1 MICHHIQNLE
11 KMLSEYKESIGND
24 TLKLGNDTLK
34 SRNDTLNISEKE
46 KAVYEA
52 IKKDTTVSIAQ
63 IVSLTGFSRP
73 TVNRAITALKDKKLI
88 DRAGAKKNGSWI
100 IK

>member
-1 MICHHIQNLE
+1 MFLDSGEEKYFLEFMICHHIQNLE

-24 TLKLGNDTLK
+24 TLKSG
-34 SRNDTLNISEKE
+34 NDTLNISEKE

-63 IVSLTGFSRP
+63 IVSLTD
-73 TVNRAITALKDKKLI
+73 NI
-88 DRAGAKKNGSWI
+88 
-100 IK
+100 